1 MTLKPTKDGERYSD
15 EETQKRFT
23 AALAR
28 ALSTP
33 HKPHIAKKKKV
44 TIGKTRKTKV

>member
-33 HKPHIAKKKKV
+33 HKPHMAKKKV

>member
-1 MTLKPTKDGERYSD
+1 MKNKSDDEYTESETK
-15 EETQKRFT
+15 KRFT

-33 HKPHIAKKKKV
+33 HKLQVAKKKKFAKKKK
-44 TIGKTRKTKV
+44 GGA